1 MSCFTVNK
9 KAQLRPCSGPLF
21 FPSASAL
28 AQHYRSAH
36 RPLTSIP
43 SSALVPY
50 LFRCKLCRDAIY
62 SNPASLAKHAR
73 TCAHAPSPAPL
84 PAATATDPTDAHT
97 TTDFTILRI
106 SQNLLL
112 SDDPLVCPPP
122 ARATA
127 MMRFIFLPSMSR
139 RAILGTLPA
148 RARSLSHA
156 H

>member
-1 MSCFTVNK
+1 MTPPPAPLSSKPDLPIPCL
-9 KAQLRPCSGPLF
+9 LRPCSGPLF

-73 TCAHAPSPAPL
+73 NCAHAPSPAPL
-84 PAATATDPTDAHT
+84 PAATATDPTDAHV
-97 TTDFTILRI
+97 TTDFTT
-106 SQNLLL
+106 
-112 SDDPLVCPPP
+112 
-122 ARATA
+122 ATA
-127 MMRFIFLPSMSR
+127 PDPT
-139 RAILGTLPA
+139 AHDAPP
-148 RARSLSHA
+148 SHA
-156 H
+156 LTANLPFLASI